1 VVAKRDW
8 LEAIEAEVQRMSDRL
23 KQPNFQLRVDW
34 GKVLVAWLDG
44 RFDDVIAITDRSM
57 EDAREHGLTQY
68 AANNQSI
75 PRKVSL
81 LTLGRADESL
91 RTPWVGSVPGG
102 ELADARALAALGRKD
117 EATQIVEEFARK
129 RKASASSVR
138 WPNWLDTMLL
148 QAALE
153 TRHREAVVLAMPHVE
168 ALASYCAFTAAGCT
182 ARLLG
187 DAAAFIGE
195 QPAARAHYA
204 RALEVTERMR
214 ARAERALTVL
224 GLAELELGDEGQER
238 AEGRRQLEFALR
250 EFEAMNMQPSLAR
263 AMDLARTTQKSLS
276 SPHRSGA
283 DGSNN
288 LTARELEI
296 AGLLGHGMSNRDIAE
311 SLVISEGTVGVH
323 VKHVLSKLGFR
334 SRAQVATWWA
344 DQRSKNPAGNGI

>member
-57 EDAREHGLTQY
+57 EEAREHGLTQY

-81 LTLGRADESL
+81 LTLGRANESL

-117 EATQIVEEFARK
+117 EATAIVDEFAR
-129 RKASASSVR
+129 RRAAAASSDR
-138 WPNWLDTMLL
+138 WPHWLDTILL
-148 QAALE
+148 QAALDVG
-153 TRHREAVVLAMPHVE
+153 HREAMSIAMPHVE
-168 ALASYCAFTAAGCT
+168 ALAPGCAFSTAGCT

-187 DAAAFIGE
+187 DAAAFTGGR
-195 QPAARAHYA
+195 AAAHAHYA

-214 ARAERALTVL
+214 ARAERALTLL
-224 GLAELELGDEGQER
+224 GLAELQLTDEGDAR
-238 AEGRRQLEFALR
+238 AQGELKLELAIR
-250 EFEAMNMQPSLAR
+250 EFEAMNMQPALAR
-263 AMDLARTTQKSLS
+263 ALDLARTTHRSLS
-276 SPHRSGA
+276 SPSISGA
-283 DGSNN
+283 DQSGS

-296 AGLLGHGMSNRDIAE
+296 ADLLARGMSNRDIAE

-334 SRAQVATWWA
+334 SRTQVATWWV
-344 DQRSKNPAGNGI
+344 DQRSKNPAGSGR